1 MQATRFKVYLLSSG
15 HRYNPGGLPE
25 PYNGSRSG
33 AINISSFGLKSCT
46 RPDITTLVVASIY
59 PALI

>member
-1 MQATRFKVYLLSSG
+1 MRATRFKLYLLTSAIDIIIVAFQ
-15 HRYNPGGLPE
+15 

-46 RPDITTLVVASIY
+46 RPDITRLVVALIY